1 MSITF
6 YCSLEKS
13 NNSNLRGLFCS
24 PTSSPNPKRLL
35 HNHKKCKIKP
45 SVCFCFKRTLYLMWP
60 CEATPPSRRRSPSP
74 RPPKPS
80 TGDVTHSTAVGS
92 AATLQRMRPTPG
104 GGSTWEEHTPSSLS
118 KSPTEVT
125 AAPRDWME
133 RRLES
138 GTRRRTM
145 ETTTPGA
152 DQNLSQTF
160 LQRLI
165 LRVQIHSITFQ
176 PLPPLPPLSGVPS
189 SLTSEQVK
197 PTHSTVTA
205 AAWTAAL

>member
-1 MSITF
+1 MTSA
-6 YCSLEKS
+6 
-13 NNSNLRGLFCS
+13 LFCF

-35 HNHKKCKIKP
+35 YNHEKCKINP
-45 SVCFCFKRTLYLMWP
+45 SACFRFKYTLYLTWP
-60 CEATPPSRRRSPSP
+60 CEATPHSHRRSPSP
-74 RPPKPS
+74 RPPKPL
-80 TGDVTHSTAVGS
+80 TGNVTHSTAVGS

-118 KSPTEVT
+118 KSPTEAT

-138 GTRRRTM
+138 GAHRRTT

-160 LQRLI
+160 LH
-165 LRVQIHSITFQ
+165 V
-176 PLPPLPPLSGVPS
+176 
-189 SLTSEQVK
+189 
-197 PTHSTVTA
+197 A
-205 AAWTAAL
+205 AARTLVNTSA